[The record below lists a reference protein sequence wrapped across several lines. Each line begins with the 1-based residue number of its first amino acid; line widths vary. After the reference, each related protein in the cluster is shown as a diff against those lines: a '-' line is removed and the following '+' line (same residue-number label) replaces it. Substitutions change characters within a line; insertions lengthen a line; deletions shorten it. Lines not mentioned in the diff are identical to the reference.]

1 MKRAAI
7 VLSGCV
13 SNKQGCFRTTDIIT
27 NNYVNINYAYNSYML
42 NLINCNA
49 DVSFDFYIHSWT
61 YTLKNEL
68 IKLYNPIKYRFEDN
82 NIYKKDFEK
91 ILQLYKIPAKRHLGQ
106 LSKALSVK
114 NVIQL
119 MVENNV
125 EYDYVISTRFDI
137 MINKQIILSELD
149 MNNIY
154 IDTDYLIGEMIH
166 IMSYDNAKKFRD
178 LYDYSQ
184 NGYILPELHKW
195 IYQYFLNVLNVE
207 CKTLHCDSFLVRN
220 LGKNTSIDIIE
231 KYKIDRREI
240 KKYSWK

>member
-7 VLSGCV
+7 VLSGCI
-13 SNKQGCFRTTDIIT
+13 SNKQGCFRTTDVIT
-27 NNYVNINYAYNSYML
+27 NNYVNINYAYSSYML
-42 NLINCNA
+42 NLINCNP
-49 DVSFDFYIHSWT
+49 DVSFDFYMHSWT

-91 ILQLYKIPAKRHLGQ
+91 ILELYKIPAKRHFGQ
-106 LSKALSVK
+106 LSKALSVR

-119 MVENNV
+119 MVDNNV

-154 IDTDYLIGEMIH
+154 IDTNYLIGDNIF
-166 IMSYDNAKKFRD
+166 IMSYDNSKKFKD
-178 LYDYSQ
+178 LYAYSQ
-184 NGYILPELHKW
+184 NGHILPALHKW
-195 IYQYFLNVLNVE
+195 IYQYFSNVLNVN

-220 LGKNTSIDIIE
+220 LGDKISTDIIE
-231 KYKIDRREI
+231 KYNIDRREI